1 MGSSEFYAQVNER
14 GFNMYDLIII
24 GGGPSGASA
33 GRRAGKLGL
42 NTLLLEKEEFPRYKP
57 CGGGLS
63 KHAIS
68 YLDFELP
75 GDIIEWEVTGARV
88 SFREQMI
95 EAHKDYC
102 LSTMVSRDVFDNLLL
117 EMAKE
122 AGIEVHTGEKVL
134 QCVEAPESVEVKT
147 EKGTYQARFA
157 IIAEGTNGRLK
168 TCVRPVDSD
177 EEYGICMVT
186 EVPAEKSEI
195 ENRIGRTVDLCFG
208 VAGGGYGW
216 IFPHGTYYSVGI
228 GGFVK
233 DLPHPK
239 ETMLEFLKQNG
250 FTGDYKLKGHKIPI
264 GGIKR
269 KIMGSRVLLCG
280 DAAGFVDAF
289 LGEGLAYAIC
299 SGQFAAEVIAGI
311 CRCDGRTKDLKKYE
325 ALCQAEFGTHLKYSL
340 LFSRIMHRFP
350 DKTFRI
356 FTSSH
361 KMIDKYL
368 EVVDY
373 SIDYKD
379 YLRWAL
385 LNFKLR

>member
-1 MGSSEFYAQVNER
+1 
-14 GFNMYDLIII
+14 MYDVIII

-42 NTLLLEKEEFPRYKP
+42 NALLLEKEEFPRYKP

-63 KHAIS
+63 RHAIS

-75 GDIIEWEVTGARV
+75 PDIIEWKVTGARV
-88 SFREQMI
+88 SFREQTI
-95 EAHKDYC
+95 EAHKEHC

-117 EMAKE
+117 EKAKE

-134 QCVEAPESVEVKT
+134 QCAEFPEFVEVAT

-157 IIAEGTNGRLK
+157 IIAEGAHGLLK
-168 TCVRPVDSD
+168 TCVRPVDND
-177 EEYGICMVT
+177 EDCGICVVT
-186 EVPAEKSEI
+186 EVPAGEEEIKEK
-195 ENRIGRTVDLCFG
+195 IGKTVFMRFG

-216 IFPHGTYYSVGI
+216 IFPHRTYYSVGI
-228 GGFVK
+228 GGLIK

-239 ETMLEFLKQNG
+239 DTMLEFLKQSG
-250 FTGDYKLKGHKIPI
+250 FTGDYKLKGHKIPL

-269 KIMGSRVLLCG
+269 KIIGSRILLSG

-289 LGEGLAYAIC
+289 SGEGLAYAIS
-299 SGQFAAEVIAGI
+299 SGQFAAEVIAGV
-311 CRCDGRTKDLKKYE
+311 CQNGKTKDLKKYE
-325 ALCQAEFGTHLKYSL
+325 SLCQAEFGTHLKYSL
-340 LFSRIMHRFP
+340 MFSRIMHRFP
-350 DKTFRI
+350 EKTFKI
-356 FTSSH
+356 FTSSD

-373 SIDYKD
+373 TINYKD
-379 YLRWAL
+379 YLRWSL